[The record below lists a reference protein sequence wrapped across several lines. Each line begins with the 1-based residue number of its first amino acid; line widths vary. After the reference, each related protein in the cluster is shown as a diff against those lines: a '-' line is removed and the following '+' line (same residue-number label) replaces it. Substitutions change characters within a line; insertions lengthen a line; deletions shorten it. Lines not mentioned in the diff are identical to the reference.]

1 MNIMV
6 NLADVQAII
15 ERHLDWRVAN
25 EDAAKR
31 RILADLKRLTDPK
44 ELAARDRLRT
54 HLAPFSVGPSY
65 QDADDTMGVRP

>member
-1 MNIMV
+1 MITMV
-6 NLADVQAII
+6 KIEDVKAII

-31 RILADLKRLTDPK
+31 RILSALDKLTDIK
-44 ELAARDRLRT
+44 ELAARDRVRAR
-54 HLAPFSVGPSY
+54 LAPFSVGPSY